1 MQKLL
6 GDIMQALENKKQKFE
21 TMTKMKTFDKYK
33 NEKDENPLKYIPKG
47 GREID
52 KNLSKLLRRDVLT
65 ERVQMKKQY
74 NIAYNLIETKEQVQY
89 WILEASGD
97 AGAEIEEKDLKPGKY
112 LKGLKRV
119 GEDVSTAAIYE

>member
-6 GDIMQALENKKQKFE
+6 GDLMQALENKKQKFE
-21 TMTKMKTFDKYK
+21 TMTKMKTFDKNK
-33 NEKDENPLKYIPKG
+33 EEKDENPLKYIPKG

-97 AGAEIEEKDLKPGKY
+97 AGA
-112 LKGLKRV
+112 
-119 GEDVSTAAIYE
+119 